1 MKQKVKELIGFKK
14 YLKDFLL
21 FLDKEIVK
29 KAVICFIISIILCAL
44 SLSTITK
51 AVTVGE
57 SIYKKVGFVAE
68 YWNRFQIICIIPLAG
83 LVPYIY
89 APAVGV
95 ITSSFNEVSN
105 LALLIKEFGYLKG
118 ILTGI
123 VPSVL
128 DLLVISIVISLGM
141 YICNKITI
149 GYKITNVKNMNLTNF
164 KIRLYEVLGKEKEKK
179 ELEEKKQAK
188 IQKLEQ
194 IKEKLNYLQ
203 ILNTILLASVIQLI
217 STAVQVILT

>member
-1 MKQKVKELIGFKK
+1 MKQKVKELTGFKK

-21 FLDKEIVK
+21 FLDKEIIK
-29 KAVICFIISIILCAL
+29 KAGICLVISIILCAL

-51 AVTVGE
+51 AVIAGE
-57 SIYKKVGFVAE
+57 STYTKVGFITE
-68 YWNRFQIICIIPLAG
+68 YWNRFQILCIIPLAG

-95 ITSSFNEVSN
+95 ITGAFNEVSS
-105 LALLIKEFGYLKG
+105 LALLIKEFGYIKG
-118 ILTGI
+118 ILIGI

-128 DLLVISIVISLGM
+128 DLLAISIVAALGI
-141 YICNKITI
+141 YICKKITV

-188 IQKLEQ
+188 IEKLQKM
-194 IKEKLNYLQ
+194 KEKINYLQ
-203 ILNTILLASVIQLI
+203 ILNTMLLAIVIQLI
-217 STAVQVILT
+217 ATAILVVFA